1 MLYPCLLRGYY
12 FQPYALS
19 WISFK
24 RSFSQS
30 ASVSVARHNGS
41 YTGGPF
47 KCSTLLIC
55 VGTDVRLGK
64 RNDFLEGF
72 QISPPC
78 PSKSSKEMKMSVQ
91 HWRNDN
97 QINSEKSL
105 SLCHL
110 TRHKSRTDCSG
121 IQHRLTASVR
131 VHTTSVITSQ
141 GIIGIFSEY
150 LFCGAVAQGGPWLPR
165 FWAVKIIH
173 KQRRTTVGWTPL
185 VEWSA
190 RRRDLYLTTHNTH
203 NRRTSM
209 PPVGFEPRISASE
222 RPQTYDL
229 DRAATGTGNYISC
242 SSLNVRHEVSQKSC
256 ISVICAF
263 YIIYQFL
270 LLVWWTFF
278 FS

>member
-121 IQHRLTASVR
+121 IQPRLTASVR

-165 FWAVKIIH
+165 F
-173 KQRRTTVGWTPL
+173 
-185 VEWSA
+185 
-190 RRRDLYLTTHNTH
+190 
-203 NRRTSM
+203 
-209 PPVGFEPRISASE
+209 
-222 RPQTYDL
+222 
-229 DRAATGTGNYISC
+229 
-242 SSLNVRHEVSQKSC
+242 
-256 ISVICAF
+256 
-263 YIIYQFL
+263 
-270 LLVWWTFF
+270 
-278 FS
+278 